1 MQKLTKEFYQRPD
14 VATIAKELLGKIV
27 ITKFNHIY
35 TSARIT
41 ETEAYAGIVDKA
53 SHAYGGRRT
62 NRTEIMF
69 GDGGF
74 AYVYLCYGIH
84 HMFNVVTNEKNHPD
98 AVLIRGVEPLE
109 GIPQILMRS
118 NQPKMTSAVGRGPG
132 NVGKALGIFTTH
144 TGTDMRSKDFFLADD
159 GTTNFEIMVSKR
171 IGVDYAGDHAKW
183 LYRFFINDN
192 MHVTKHA
199 VNKEGVLLL

>member
-1 MQKLTKEFYQRPD
+1 MQKLSKDFYQRPD

-35 TSARIT
+35 TAARIT

-62 NRTEIMF
+62 GRTEIMF
-69 GDGGF
+69 GDGGV

-84 HMFNVVTNEKNHPD
+84 HMFNVVTNKENHPD
-98 AVLIRGVEPLE
+98 AVLIRGIEPLE
-109 GIPQILMRS
+109 GIDAMIKRMNKEQFDA
-118 NQPKMTSAVGRGPG
+118 TVGRGPG
-132 NVGKALGIFTTH
+132 NVGKALGILTAH
-144 TGTDMRSKDFFLADD
+144 TGTDMQSNHFFIADD
-159 GTTNFEIMVSKR
+159 GTANFETMVSRR

-183 LYRFFINDN
+183 LYRFYIKDN
-192 MHVTKHA
+192 AHVTRHA
-199 VNKEGVLLL
+199 VNKEGILLL

>member
-1 MQKLTKEFYQRPD
+1 MQKLTKDFYQRPD
-14 VATIAKELLGKIV
+14 VAAIAKELLGKVV

-41 ETEAYAGIVDKA
+41 ETEAYAGIADKA

-62 NRTEIMF
+62 GRTEIMF

-84 HMFNVVTNEKNHPD
+84 HMFNVVTNEKNRPD

-109 GIPQILMRS
+109 GIPHMLMRS
-118 NQPKMTSAVGRGPG
+118 NHEKMTASLGRGPG

-144 TGTDMRSKDFFLADD
+144 TGTDLQSKDFFIAEDD
-159 GTTNFEIMVSKR
+159 TPQFETMVSRR

-183 LYRFFINDN
+183 LYRFYIKDN
-192 MHVTKHA
+192 LHVTKHG
-199 VNKEGVLLL
+199 VNKEGLLLL